1 MGGLRVAEDFAKAI
15 TLSADAIA
23 VSDSA
28 MQAVGCVAARMCNS
42 NYCPVG
48 VSTQK
53 PELRKCLDVQES
65 AEKLTRFF
73 RASVSLMQV

>member
-28 MQAVGCVAARMCNS
+28 MQAVGCVAARMCNA

-53 PELRKCLDVQES
+53 PELRKRLDVQES